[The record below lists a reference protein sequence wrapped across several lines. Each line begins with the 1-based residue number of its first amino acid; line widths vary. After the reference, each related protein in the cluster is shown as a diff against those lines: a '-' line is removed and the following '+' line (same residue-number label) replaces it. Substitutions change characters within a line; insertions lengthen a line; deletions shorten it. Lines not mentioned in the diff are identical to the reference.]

1 MNDYKNRYSEEP
13 EISMIADF
21 EGDEANLFN
30 QKVDEEL
37 PILPLRD
44 VVIFPGVILPV
55 QIGRTASLKVVK
67 YCYQNNCQLGTL
79 TQRDA
84 KVEDP
89 QPKDLYET
97 GIVARILRI
106 LEMPDGK
113 TTAILQGQSRFT
125 VEAFLPRPSKDDW
138 WTARVRER
146 KDEGFKIQNKE
157 FSTLVETCRDMAGQL
172 MQEISEGRTEVA
184 FALRNINNN
193 LFFINFCFSNNP
205 F

>member
-67 YCYQNNCQLGTL
+67 YCYQNNCQLVHSL
-79 TQRDA
+79 SVMQ
-84 KVEDP
+84 KW
-89 QPKDLYET
+89 K
-97 GIVARILRI
+97 IHNLRI
-106 LEMPDGK
+106 CTK
-113 TTAILQGQSRFT
+113 
-125 VEAFLPRPSKDDW
+125 
-138 WTARVRER
+138 
-146 KDEGFKIQNKE
+146 
-157 FSTLVETCRDMAGQL
+157 LVL
-172 MQEISEGRTEVA
+172 
-184 FALRNINNN
+184 
-193 LFFINFCFSNNP
+193 
-205 F
+205 